1 MKTSLNEHVALE
13 YIQNIVHIER
23 VLYIRRTRLFMHTA
37 VTHEPLGDGAHSL
50 NTEQMHS
57 QIRNSPSCHSR
68 PDFRSSVEDKQRDSE
83 ESVGSI

>member
-1 MKTSLNEHVALE
+1 M
-13 YIQNIVHIER
+13 HIER
-23 VLYIRRTRLFMHTA
+23 VLYIRRTRVDSQTA
-37 VTHEPLGDGAHSL
+37 VTREPLGDGAHRL